1 MFACSNSDSVS
12 RLRFAHSLTRI
23 KMSSDSEL
31 SDDEV
36 RSSGLGRG
44 CYCGCTPCLGRGRC
58 PIFAPHMY
66 AGPELEG
73 WDPEDSLCK
82 WVTGVG
88 LVDLEGKDATAT
100 GSTDSLGAGDKGK
113 HANDAKGKGSK
124 GTDADVGKGKGKATD
139 DLEGKDE
146 EDVEMMSA
154 EARTAMIAKRTAR
167 TMMSAGSA
175 GDRGTKRQNPTD

>member
-1 MFACSNSDSVS
+1 
-12 RLRFAHSLTRI
+12 
-23 KMSSDSEL
+23 
-31 SDDEV
+31 
-36 RSSGLGRG
+36 
-44 CYCGCTPCLGRGRC
+44 
-58 PIFAPHMY
+58 MY

-82 WVTGVG
+82 WLTGVG

-139 DLEGKDE
+139 DLEGDR
-146 EDVEMMSA
+146 MMSA